1 MYWKWFMTQ
10 LNVSYSFVSI
20 TIDLTS
26 MEAKLSIT
34 FSYLPVLP
42 IYVDI
47 SILT

>member
-1 MYWKWFMTQ
+1 MTQ